1 MAQILIRGLEDED
14 IERLRQHASDHQ
26 RSLEAEAR
34 IALRS
39 AAQRPTRE
47 DREQFIK
54 FGDRMRKSLHG
65 KVKGDS
71 VDLIREGR
79 GERHAS

>member
-14 IERLRQHASDHQ
+14 IQRLRQHASDHQ

-34 IALRS
+34 IALRD

-47 DREQFIK
+47 DREQFIQ
-54 FGDRMRKSLHG
+54 FADRMRKSLQG
-65 KVKGDS
+65 KVTGDS

-79 GERHAS
+79 EGRAAS

>member
-1 MAQILIRGLEDED
+1 MAQILIRGLADED
-14 IERLRQHASDHQ
+14 IKRLRQHADDNQ

-34 IALRS
+34 SALRD
-39 AAQRPTRE
+39 AARRPTRE

-54 FGDRMRKSLHG
+54 FADRMRKSLQG

-71 VDLIREGR
+71 VDLLREGR
-79 GERHAS
+79 EGRAAS